1 MNSPVRVRIAPS
13 PSGHLH
19 IGTAR
24 TAVYNWLFARHHGGR
39 FILRIEDTDA
49 ERSFPEYVESIKQS
63 LTWLGLQWDEGP
75 YFQSQRG
82 SIYSRWVA
90 LLRESDQSYLCYC
103 TPEEL
108 AAKREEAQR
117 AKLPFRYDGR
127 CRNLSADERAHLES
141 EGRRP
146 AIRLRI
152 PEGEL
157 GYTDL
162 VYGDLRRPSS
172 EIEDFVCARA
182 DGTPTYN
189 FACVIDDHEM
199 GISHVIRG
207 NDHQTN
213 TFKQIL
219 IYRALRLTPPEFAHL
234 PLNLGADRR
243 KISKREGATS
253 IIEYQRMGFLPEA
266 MVNFLALLGWSPG
279 DDREI
284 MSRDEMI
291 ARFSLDR
298 VNPANPVFDLQK
310 LEWMNGEYIRR
321 MDTNDLVTRL
331 TPFLM
336 ESGLASRLEI
346 ETRWP
351 WMLKVVGSMK
361 ERMRRLTDF
370 VDSAAFYFRH
380 PLTYDP
386 KGARKQFTRPGA
398 ANDLDALAVAFE
410 TMAEDTFTEENTEK
424 ALRDLAERQG
434 RPPAELIHP
443 LRLALTGM
451 TAGPGLFEIVEILGR
466 AECVRRIRGVTSAL
480 RENPAKII
488 PQVLPGRAK

>member
-1 MNSPVRVRIAPS
+1 MTNSVRVRIAPS

-24 TAVYNWLFARHHGGR
+24 TAVYNWLFARHHGGQ

-49 ERSFPEYVESIKQS
+49 ERSFPEYVESIQQS
-63 LTWLGLQWDEGP
+63 LKWLGLNWDEGP
-75 YFQSQRG
+75 FFQSQRG
-82 SIYSRWVA
+82 DIYARWVSR
-90 LLRESDQSYLCYC
+90 LRDSGHAYFCYC

-108 AAKREEAQR
+108 AAKRESAQR
-117 AKLPFRYDGR
+117 EKRPMRYDGR
-127 CRNLSADERAHLES
+127 CRDLTAGERARFEA

-146 AIRLRI
+146 ALRLRI
-152 PEGEL
+152 PDGDIAYKDIVYGEL
-157 GYTDL
+157 T
-162 VYGDLRRPSS
+162 RPST

-182 DGTPTYN
+182 EGTPTYN

-199 GISHVIRG
+199 AISHVIRG

-219 IYRALRLTPPEFAHL
+219 IYRALGLQPPQFAHL
-234 PLNLGADRR
+234 PLNLGQDRR

-253 IIEYQRMGFLPEA
+253 IIEYQQMGLLPEA

-284 MSRDEMI
+284 MSREEMI
-291 ARFSLDR
+291 AAFSLER

-321 MDTNDLVTRL
+321 MDANQLLTRL
-331 TPFLM
+331 TPLIM

-346 ETRWP
+346 ESRWS
-351 WMLKVVGSMK
+351 WMLKVVESMR

-370 VDSAAFYFRH
+370 TETAAFFFRH
-380 PLTYDP
+380 QIAYDA
-386 KGARKQFTRPGA
+386 KGARKYFTRPGVTD
-398 ANDLDALAVAFE
+398 DLTALADAFE
-410 TMAEDTFTEENTEK
+410 SVAAEQFSKDRTEAK
-424 ALRDLAERQG
+424 LRDLAEKSG
-434 RPPAELIHP
+434 RSPADLIHP
-443 LRLALTGM
+443 LRLSLTGM
-451 TAGPGLFEIVEILGR
+451 TAGPGLFDIVDLLGR
-466 AECVRRIRGVTSAL
+466 DECVKRIRHLVNTL
-480 RENPAKII
+480 MTNPASII
-488 PQVLPGRAK
+488 PQGEPENSK